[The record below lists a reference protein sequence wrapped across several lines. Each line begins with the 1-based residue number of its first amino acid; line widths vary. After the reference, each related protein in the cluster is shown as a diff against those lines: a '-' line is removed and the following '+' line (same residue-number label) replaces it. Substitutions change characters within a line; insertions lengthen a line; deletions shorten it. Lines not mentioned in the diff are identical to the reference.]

1 MNWFIYCKRL
11 ESLGY
16 AFNTYCE
23 MCQILNYAFATFTSF
38 RKCEYISGDRVIYAS
53 SGCSLYLFKTI
64 LFKTI
69 FMWNKL
75 LAY

>member
-23 MCQILNYAFATFTSF
+23 MCQIPNYAFATYTSF
-38 RKCEYISGDRVIYAS
+38 QKCEYISGDRVIYAS
-53 SGCSLYLFKTI
+53 RMYLVFVQDDFKPFLNFVISL
-64 LFKTI
+64 
-69 FMWNKL
+69 
-75 LAY
+75 